1 MNDSEAKAGTPS
13 TSPGSRWSFLGLFC
27 TFMQIE
33 LVSQIF
39 LCTYRIEPKG
49 SRGKELKLAFSAR
62 SHRWNLVHVLQDDE
76 TALCHDETRLNYR
89 LIGALP
95 SVIFVTIQ
103 IDARRDPPQTVVDEK
118 LPFC

>member
-1 MNDSEAKAGTPS
+1 
-13 TSPGSRWSFLGLFC
+13 
-27 TFMQIE
+27 MQIE
-33 LVSQIF
+33 LVSQVF
-39 LCTYRIEPKG
+39 LCSYGIEPEAG
-49 SRGKELKLAFSAR
+49 RGKKLELAFSAR

-103 IDARRDPPQTVVDEK
+103 VDVRRDHPSNGR
-118 LPFC
+118 